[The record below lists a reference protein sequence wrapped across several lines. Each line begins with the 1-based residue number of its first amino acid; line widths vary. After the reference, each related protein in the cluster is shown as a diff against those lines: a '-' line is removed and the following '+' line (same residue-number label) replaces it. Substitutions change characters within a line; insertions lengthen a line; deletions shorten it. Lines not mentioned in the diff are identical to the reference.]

1 MNTPFNTGKVS
12 IGSRYQAPVRVEVS
26 RDMELL
32 QTGLL
37 HSRLERRSRAALSL
51 LTILMC
57 GALIGLAIA
66 WMV

>member
-37 HSRLERRSRAALSL
+37 HSRLERRSRAALAL
-51 LTILMC
+51 LTILAF
-57 GALIGLAIA
+57 GAMIGLAIA